1 MTTAKHPAKKA
12 KSPEKKTRVNLPG
25 MMAWDNTPPIDFDRW
40 RTVFGKTFFKGV
52 RKEITMIVMSYRVD
66 QSQVT
71 EREFRRRLRAYEEG
85 NPDDQI
91 ARYVDLNFGGD
102 IDIARAG
109 YELSPRDDFGRAN
122 YVQRIFTIMKAKG
135 FDVGLQDRADESK
148 DPKPIEQFLGELFYP
163 NMKLDVNDRA
173 VIRRALLKKKTTRS

>member
-1 MTTAKHPAKKA
+1 MTTEEP
-12 KSPEKKTRVNLPG
+12 PEKKTRVNLPG

-163 NMKLDVNDRA
+163 NIKMEFDVNDRA